1 MKNRITEM
9 LNIRHPIAMGGMA
22 GVTDGPFAAAVS
34 EAGGLGTIGAFKE
47 SGKSLAREI
56 RRLQELSANPFAVNI
71 PLMVPQVSEL
81 IAAAVENR
89 APVVVT
95 AAGDPGAYTKQ
106 LQASGI
112 RVIHVVPC
120 VDLARRA
127 EDAGVDAVIA
137 EGFESGGFASP
148 YEIGTL
154 ALVPQVVDAVGIPVL
169 AAGGISDPRG
179 YAACLIL
186 GAEGAS
192 VGTAFLLTKE
202 ARRVGDA
209 WRRQMLNGGDTC
221 TKIVARRAAPF
232 RALINSYT
240 PLFEERIKQGAS
252 KKQIVGE
259 IISSDWGGDE
269 DGLFTC
275 GQGVGLIKRIR
286 TVQEVIEEFVSGSQ
300 ILFKGMTQMLC
311 NQARYLDGAKLHT
324 ER

>member
-9 LNIRHPIAMGGMA
+9 LKIKYPIAMGGMA
-22 GVTDGPFAAAVS
+22 GVTDGTFAAAVS

-47 SGKSLAREI
+47 SGQSLATEI
-56 RRLQELSANPFAVNI
+56 RRLKELSVKPFAVNV
-71 PLMVPQVSEL
+71 PLIVPQVADL
-81 IAAAVENR
+81 MAAALENQ

-95 AAGDPGAYTKQ
+95 AAGDPRIYTKQ

-112 RVIHVVPC
+112 RVIHVAPC

-127 EDAGVDAVIA
+127 EDAGVDAIIA

-154 ALVPQVVDAVGIPVL
+154 ALVPQVVDAVKVPVL
-169 AAGGISDPRG
+169 AAGGIADCRG
-179 YAACLIL
+179 YAASLIL
-186 GAEGAS
+186 GAEGVS
-192 VGTAFLLTKE
+192 VGTVFLLTTE
-202 ARRVGDA
+202 ARRVGTA
-209 WRRQMLNGGDTC
+209 WRGQMLKGGDSC

-232 RALINSYT
+232 RALINNYT
-240 PLFEERIKQGAS
+240 PLFEERILLGAS

-275 GQGVGLIKRIR
+275 GQGVGLIKRIS
-286 TVQEVIEEFVSGSQ
+286 TVKQVIDEFVGGSQ
-300 ILFKGMTQMLC
+300 ILFEKMSQMGFREL
-311 NQARYLDGAKLHT
+311 L
-324 ER
+324 

>member
-1 MKNRITEM
+1 MKNRIIDM
-9 LNIRHPIAMGGMA
+9 LKIKYPIAMGGMA
-22 GVTDGPFAAAVS
+22 GVTDGTFAAAVS

-47 SGKSLAREI
+47 SGESLATEI
-56 RRLQELSANPFAVNI
+56 RRLKELSVKPFAVNV
-71 PLMVPQVSEL
+71 PLIVPQVAEL
-81 IAAAVENR
+81 MAAAVENQ

-95 AAGDPGAYTKQ
+95 AAGDPRIYTKQ

-112 RVIHVVPC
+112 RVIHVAPC
-120 VDLARRA
+120 VDLAKRA
-127 EDAGVDAVIA
+127 EDAGVDAIIA

-154 ALVPQVVDAVGIPVL
+154 ALVPQVVDAVKIPVL
-169 AAGGISDPRG
+169 AAGGIADCRG

-186 GAEGAS
+186 GAEGVS

-202 ARRVGDA
+202 ARRVGTA
-209 WRRQMLNGGDTC
+209 WMRRMLKAGDTC
-221 TKIVARRAAPF
+221 TKIVARQAAPF

-240 PLFEERIKQGAS
+240 PLFEERISKGMS

-275 GQGVGLIKRIR
+275 GQGVGLIKRIS
-286 TVQEVIEEFVSGSQ
+286 TVQEVIDEFVGGSQ
-300 ILFKGMTQMLC
+300 ILFREL
-311 NQARYLDGAKLHT
+311 L
-324 ER
+324 

>member
-1 MKNRITEM
+1 MNNRIIEM
-9 LNIRHPIAMGGMA
+9 LKIKYPIAMGGMA
-22 GVTDGPFAAAVS
+22 GVTDGTFAAAVS

-47 SGKSLAREI
+47 SGESLATEI
-56 RRLQELSANPFAVNI
+56 RRLKELSVKPFAVNV
-71 PLMVPQVSEL
+71 PLIVPQVAEL
-81 IAAAVENR
+81 MAAAVENQ

-95 AAGDPGAYTKQ
+95 AAGDPRIYTKQ

-112 RVIHVVPC
+112 RVMHVAPC

-127 EDAGVDAVIA
+127 EDAGVDAIIA

-154 ALVPQVVDAVGIPVL
+154 ALVPQVVDAVKIPVL
-169 AAGGISDPRG
+169 AAGGIADCRG

-186 GAEGAS
+186 GAEGVS

-202 ARRVGDA
+202 ARRVGTA
-209 WRRQMLNGGDTC
+209 WMRRMLKAGDTC
-221 TKIVARRAAPF
+221 TKIVARQAAPF

-240 PLFEERIKQGAS
+240 PLFEERISKGMS

-275 GQGVGLIKRIR
+275 GQGVGLIKKIS
-286 TVQEVIEEFVSGSQ
+286 TVQEVIDEFVGGSQ
-300 ILFKGMTQMLC
+300 ILI
-311 NQARYLDGAKLHT
+311 RKLL
-324 ER
+324 